1 MKKIIKT
8 FPQTKFI
15 TIDEVESIKIKNIGI
30 NSLYSDRN
38 KGFLIPTEY
47 ESELYWARTVESFG
61 KGNGWDISN
70 AKTLKGW
77 IEYWEDSNIEFYY
90 FDTPQEL
97 FKWLSE

>member
-8 FPQTKFI
+8 LPQTKFI

-30 NSLYSDRN
+30 ASLNIGN
-38 KGFLIPTEY
+38 KGFLIPAQY
-47 ESELYWARTVESFG
+47 GSELYWARAVESFG
-61 KGNGWDISN
+61 KGDGWDISN

-77 IEYWEDSNIEFYY
+77 IEYWKDSNIEFYY

>member
-8 FPQTKFI
+8 LPQTKFI

-30 NSLYSDRN
+30 ASLN
-38 KGFLIPTEY
+38 IGHKGFLIPTEY